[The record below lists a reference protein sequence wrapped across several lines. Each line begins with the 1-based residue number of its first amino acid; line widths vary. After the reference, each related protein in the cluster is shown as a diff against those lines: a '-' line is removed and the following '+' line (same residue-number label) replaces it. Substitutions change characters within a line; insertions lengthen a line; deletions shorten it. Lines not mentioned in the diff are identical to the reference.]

1 MKKEKHYNQSTRDK
15 FKKNIYLVDIENTR
29 DFDSYLSGFNLLYM
43 SKQRVILL
51 FTINTRYTI
60 RIAP

>member
-43 SKQRVILL
+43 SIQRVILL